1 MSDIDPTEYEQLV
14 RGIYQALHDADGLVT
29 VDVRHNAKLQGR
41 SGAKHQIDV
50 YWEFE
55 KAGERHRVAVEC
67 KHYRNK
73 VGIGEV
79 RNFFGALADIG
90 GLKGIFVTTVGYT
103 KGAAAFAEEHDI
115 TLKEVR
121 APTPGDWQGRVRD
134 VVTDIIGSSV
144 RVTKCNVNLDN
155 GWLVEH
161 GKTKEGEVLLLSL
174 AVDNDKMFVF
184 DGDGRATK
192 SFLDLVQRLPRDFLE
207 ERQRIHRYDFTDGY
221 LMVPDIGKVKVN
233 FVEFTYDVLLTT
245 VTAVTAGE
253 EIGRAIIKDV
263 KTGAIRLY
271 DRDGGVR

>member
-1 MSDIDPTEYEQLV
+1 MSDINPTEYEQLV

-29 VDVRHNAKLQGR
+29 VDVRHNVKLQGR

-55 KAGERHRVAVEC
+55 KAGEQHRVAVEC

-79 RNFFGALADIG
+79 RNFFGALTDLG
-90 GLKGIFVTTVGYT
+90 GVKGIFVTTVGHT
-103 KGAAAFAEEHDI
+103 KGAATFAEEHDI

-121 APTPGDWQGRVRD
+121 APTPGDWHGRVRD

-144 RVTKCNVNLDN
+144 RITKCNVNLDN

-161 GKTKEGEVLLLSL
+161 GKTKEGEVLSLSL

-184 DGDGRATK
+184 NADGRATK
-192 SFLDLVQRLPRDFLE
+192 SFLDLVQQLPRDFLE

-233 FVEFTYDVLLTT
+233 FVEFNYDVLLTT